1 MQGAP
6 LAELPT
12 RIYKYRDWGRPFNRT
27 LLTQRELYFSSPA
40 DFNDPFDSRLR
51 VRYDKLPDGELE
63 QLLYQRFRD
72 GNPAAGH
79 EDGMA
84 AASRAFQKIR
94 DKDALEI
101 IHRGEYE
108 ANCGF
113 LGVFSASI
121 ERDNI
126 LMWSHYAQSH
136 SGFVVGL
143 DTGLLFEDVPCT
155 IAEVSYQ
162 DEYPVLFPEPQPQL
176 AIMDLMSVLNTKSS
190 LWAYEREIRLCKAAG
205 ANNALPFRP
214 EVIKEV
220 ILGCKI
226 SPQHRSEILAVAAAL
241 PTVQLYEA
249 RVNDEAFVLD
259 IMPLYS

>member
-1 MQGAP
+1 MQESP
-6 LAELPT
+6 LAELPP
-12 RIYKYRDWGRPFNRT
+12 RIYKYRDWGRSFNRT
-27 LLTQRELYFSSPA
+27 LLTQGELYFSSPA

-51 VRYDKLPDGELE
+51 VRYDKLPDRELE

-72 GNPAAGH
+72 GNPTARH
-79 EDGMA
+79 EEGVA
-84 AASRAFQKIR
+84 AASRAFRKIR

-113 LGVFSASI
+113 LGVFSASL

-143 DTGLLFEDVPCT
+143 DTGLLFEDVPCI

-162 DEYPVLFPEPQPQL
+162 DEYPVLLPEPQL
-176 AIMDLMSVLNTKSS
+176 AVMDLMRVLNTKSS
-190 LWAYEREIRLCKAAG
+190 LWAYEREIRLCKADG
-205 ANNALPFRP
+205 ANKALPFRP

-226 SPQHRSEILAVAAAL
+226 SPQHRSEIMAVAAAL
-241 PTVQLYEA
+241 PSVQLYEA
-249 RVNDEAFVLD
+249 RVNDEAFALD
-259 IMPLYS
+259 IVPMHP